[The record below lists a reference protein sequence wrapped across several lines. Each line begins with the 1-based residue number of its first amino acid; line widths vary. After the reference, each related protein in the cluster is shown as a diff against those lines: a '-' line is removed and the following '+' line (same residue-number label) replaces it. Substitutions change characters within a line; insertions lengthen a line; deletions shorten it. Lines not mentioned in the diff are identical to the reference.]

1 MEVNLILL
9 FYFYSFMQISG
20 HVPVLLQQMHG
31 TLNPQ
36 KDGIYLDGT
45 FGGGGYTRSILESA
59 SCIVHAL
66 DRDPEAKERS
76 QAFTREFPDRFFFHE
91 GCFSDMPTLFKENTF
106 DGIVFDFGVSSYQF
120 DTPERGF
127 SFRHDGPLDM
137 RMNPDTGLSAADVVN
152 TFSEEDLAD
161 IFYVYGD
168 EKKSRQIARSIALIR
183 KERLFTHTIQ
193 LADCIRKIVYRK
205 DGIDPATRSFQA
217 LRIFVNNELI
227 EIEAAL
233 KASVKLLKN
242 SGKLVTV
249 TFHSL
254 EDRLCKQF
262 LKNESPWLHTQN
274 VFFESIT
281 RKPIAP
287 SQNEID
293 DNPRC
298 RSAKLRAAHL
308 LREALC

>member
-1 MEVNLILL
+1 
-9 FYFYSFMQISG
+9 MQIPG

-45 FGGGGYTRSILESA
+45 FGGGGYTRAILESA
-59 SCIVHAL
+59 LCTVHAL
-66 DRDPEAKERS
+66 DRDPDAKERS
-76 QAFTREFPDRFFFHE
+76 KVLLKEFPDRFFFHE
-91 GCFSDMPTLFKENTF
+91 GCFSDMPALFKENTF

-127 SFRHDGPLDM
+127 SFKNDGPLDM
-137 RMNPDTGLSAADVVN
+137 RMNPSAGLSAADVVN
-152 TFSEEDLAD
+152 TFSEEDLAS
-161 IFYVYGD
+161 IFYNYGD

-183 KERLFTHTIQ
+183 KERLFTHTLQ

-242 SGKLVTV
+242 RGKLVTV

-262 LKNESPWLHTQN
+262 LKNENPWLHTQN
-274 VFFESIT
+274 AFFESIT

-287 SQNEID
+287 PQDEVNA
-293 DNPRC
+293 NPRS
-298 RSAKLRAAHL
+298 RSAKLRAVHL
-308 LREALC
+308 LREVSC

>member
-1 MEVNLILL
+1 
-9 FYFYSFMQISG
+9 MQISG
-20 HVPVLLQQMHG
+20 HVPVLLQQMCD

-45 FGGGGYTRSILESA
+45 FGGGGYTRAILES
-59 SCIVHAL
+59 SQCIVHAL
-66 DRDPEAKERS
+66 DRDPDAKERS
-76 QAFTREFPDRFFFHE
+76 LTLSQEFPDRFFFHE
-91 GCFSDMPTLFKENTF
+91 GNFSDIPTLFNENYF
-106 DGIVFDFGVSSYQF
+106 DGIVFDFGVSSFQF

-127 SFRHDGPLDM
+127 SFRFDGPLDM
-137 RMNPDTGLSAADVVN
+137 RMNPTAGTSAAEVVN
-152 TFSEEDLAD
+152 TFSEEDLAH
-161 IFYVYGD
+161 IFFQYGD
-168 EKKSRQIARSIALIR
+168 EKKSRHIARSIALIR
-183 KERLFTHTIQ
+183 KETPFTRTMQ

-233 KASVKLLKN
+233 RASVKTLKN
-242 SGKLVTV
+242 NGKLVTV

-262 LKNESPWLHTQN
+262 LKNEAPWLLEQK

-281 RKPIAP
+281 RKPVAP
-287 SQNEID
+287 TPSEIH

-298 RSAKLRAAHL
+298 RSAKLRAAQL
-308 LREALC
+308 VREASC

>member
-1 MEVNLILL
+1 
-9 FYFYSFMQISG
+9 MQISG
-20 HVPVLLQQMHG
+20 HVPVLLQQMYD
-31 TLNPQ
+31 TLSPQ

-45 FGGGGYTRSILESA
+45 FGGGGYTRAILES
-59 SCIVHAL
+59 SLCVVHAL

-76 QAFTREFPDRFFFHE
+76 QILKQEFPDRFFFHE
-91 GCFSDMPTLFKENTF
+91 GCFSDMPTLFQENYF

-137 RMNPDTGLSAADVVN
+137 RMNPDAGLSAADVVN
-152 TFSEEDLAD
+152 TFSEEDLAN
-161 IFYVYGD
+161 IFFQYGD
-168 EKKSRQIARSIALIR
+168 EKKSRHIARSITFIR
-183 KERLFTHTIQ
+183 KESPFTHTLQ
-193 LADCIRKIVYRK
+193 LANCIRKIVYRK

-233 KASVKLLKN
+233 RASVKLLKN
-242 SGKLVTV
+242 NGKLVTV

-262 LKNESPWLHTQN
+262 LKNESPWLLNQK

-287 SQNEID
+287 SHNEIN

-308 LREALC
+308 LWEGLC

>member
-1 MEVNLILL
+1 
-9 FYFYSFMQISG
+9 MQISG
-20 HVPVLLQQMHG
+20 HVPILLQQMNG

-45 FGGGGYTRSILESA
+45 FGGGGYTRAILES
-59 SCIVHAL
+59 SQCVVHAL
-66 DRDPEAKERS
+66 DRDPAAKERS
-76 QAFTREFPDRFFFHE
+76 HILKEEFPNRFFFHE
-91 GCFSDMPTLFKENTF
+91 GCFSDMPTLFQENYF

-127 SFRHDGPLDM
+127 SFRFDGPLDM
-137 RMNPDTGLSAADVVN
+137 RMNPEVGLSAADVVN
-152 TFSEEDLAD
+152 TYSEEDLAD
-161 IFYVYGD
+161 ILYQYGD
-168 EKKSRQIARSIALIR
+168 EKKSRQIARSIVFLR
-183 KERLFTHTIQ
+183 NEKLFTHTIQ
-193 LADCIRKIVYRK
+193 LADCIRKIVFRK

-233 KASVKLLKN
+233 RASVKLLKN
-242 SGKLVTV
+242 NGKLVTV

-254 EDRLCKQF
+254 EDRLCKHF
-262 LKNESPWLHTQN
+262 LKNEAPWLLNQN

-287 SQNEID
+287 SHDEID
-293 DNPRC
+293 HNPRC
-298 RSAKLRAAHL
+298 RSAKLRAACL
-308 LREALC
+308 LKEGSC